1 MSLTNGLQPA
11 PPPPLLKYDG
21 RPQELPD
28 NQGTALP
35 ALEQLPPLP
44 APCTRLEV
52 DLYRLLRCC
61 ERIARSQSAVELQRD
76 FKFHNYVAYLRE
88 LFAQVQQ
95 ESRADSAGRSAS
107 LPVSA
112 AAQAQA
118 ARAEAYLQ
126 RITLLADLLEEHV
139 LPDMW
144 HMPDSLPLQ
153 DVCQLDALV
162 PQDPNLPS
170 TSRGIRPAQPQQ
182 QLQQLQGETNG
193 GALWGCV
200 PSSAAFA
207 GRQGREALGLRS
219 RRRLLRDRR
228 GPSSRNRQSGSS
240 LPGSSLDDASRAII
254 TTHKNLQEELSDQM
268 LTLAGQMKANSL
280 AMEEK
285 VKSSNKVTRCRHVV
299 HVVARSCRHLSA
311 SERFTFS
318 WWAVTGAIHM
328 LMEGAFVAFPALIS
342 STSKAFL
349 LDAWKE
355 YAISDSRYATRDTCI
370 VSLEAVTAFIEGPA
384 CILILYA
391 MAARKPFSNLL
402 QFTVSLGQLYGAAV
416 YFATSYL
423 EGFPHSDPHPIYFW
437 GYFVGMNA
445 IWILV
450 PFLILWRCWARI
462 ISAEASIQAP
472 GTRRSKRD

>member
-1 MSLTNGLQPA
+1 MAQHPILIIKPF
-11 PPPPLLKYDG
+11 
-21 RPQELPD
+21 
-28 NQGTALP
+28 
-35 ALEQLPPLP
+35 
-44 APCTRLEV
+44 
-52 DLYRLLRCC
+52 
-61 ERIARSQSAVELQRD
+61 RSCRQSQYQSCSPSQ
-76 FKFHNYVAYLRE
+76 YVAYLRE
-88 LFAQVQQ
+88 LFARVQH
-95 ESRADSAGRSAS
+95 ESIAGSAGRSAS

-144 HMPDSLPLQ
+144 HMPDNLPLV
-153 DVCQLDALV
+153 DDCQLDALV
-162 PQDPNLPS
+162 PQDPNLSS
-170 TSRGIRPAQPQQ
+170 TFRGIKPARSQQ
-182 QLQQLQGETNG
+182 QQQQQQQQGETNG
-193 GALWGCV
+193 DASWGNA
-200 PSSAAFA
+200 PSSAAFV
-207 GRQGREALGLRS
+207 GRHGREALGLRS
-219 RRRLLRDRR
+219 RRRQLRDRR
-228 GPSSRNRQSGSS
+228 GPSSKNPQSGSS
-240 LPGSSLDDASRAII
+240 FSGSTLDDASRAII
-254 TTHKNLQEELSDQM
+254 STHKNLQEELTDQM

-280 AMEEK
+280 AMEQK
-285 VKSSNKVTRCRHVV
+285 VKSSNKVLDATEESMERNVASLSGVAHPYYPRDIVLPDYV
-299 HVVARSCRHLSA
+299 PPAWSTAELFGVFGVAVGLIFTVSWLFARSCRHLSA

-391 MAARKPFSNLL
+391 MATRKPFSNLL

-450 PFLILWRCWARI
+450 PFLILWRCWVRI
-462 ISAEASIQAP
+462 TSAEASTQAP
-472 GTRRSKRD
+472 STRRSKRD